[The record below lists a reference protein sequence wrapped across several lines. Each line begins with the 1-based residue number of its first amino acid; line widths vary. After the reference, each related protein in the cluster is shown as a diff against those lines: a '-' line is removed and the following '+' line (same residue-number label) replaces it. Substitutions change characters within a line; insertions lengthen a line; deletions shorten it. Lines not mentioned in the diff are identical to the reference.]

1 MLYSSRAGIS
11 IKQRDWF
18 RENQLSLSSSSRND
32 HKKSLGMQYQSAFY
46 ISLRRVFGSR
56 PHQIY
61 QRNHNIQSVPCRR
74 QFCCGLTES
83 FCTALGLRCWQ
94 SYLLTLPTIRK
105 RTENATHEAG
115 VEMTMG
121 VADVPSMEASS
132 MLTSSSVML
141 LSKASAAAAAAA
153 AAVNTG
159 RGHICDLQRKRDLR
173 STICRHSWSNTVHTC
188 SD

>member
-1 MLYSSRAGIS
+1 MQKAILLWSDRIILYSLG
-11 IKQRDWF
+11 
-18 RENQLSLSSSSRND
+18 SS
-32 HKKSLGMQYQSAFY
+32 M
-46 ISLRRVFGSR
+46 
-56 PHQIY
+56 
-61 QRNHNIQSVPCRR
+61 
-74 QFCCGLTES
+74 LTVLPVD
-83 FCTALGLRCWQ
+83 F
-94 SYLLTLPTIRK
+94 PTIRK

-173 STICRHSWSNTVHTC
+173 STICRHS
-188 SD
+188 